1 MLWRKEKL
9 IKIGWGEGPMR
20 KWIFCQNWFMSNFF
34 SLLSKTI
41 QEVCSWTF
49 FIIKMKR
56 LIRLIFDYIRTC
68 YFGTNEMTSIW
79 MLQIF
84 HSVVITEIH
93 SHSFLA
99 KISWNQ
105 RFTKEITEE
114 LVWRNI
120 NVFKKFSSRE
130 CKFRV
135 FPQWLNNYQ
144 FILA

>member
-1 MLWRKEKL
+1 MWSRWSDGKHIAFSVFFCKNGDCVLYDFS
-9 IKIGWGEGPMR
+9 I
-20 KWIFCQNWFMSNFF
+20 IFHIVQFF
-34 SLLSKTI
+34 DKTI
-41 QEVCSWTF
+41 VKAALLLKKF
-49 FIIKMKR
+49 
-56 LIRLIFDYIRTC
+56 L
-68 YFGTNEMTSIW
+68 EMTSRN
-79 MLQIF
+79 IF
-84 HSVVITEIH
+84 SVRENFSHFHTTVHSVEITEIY